1 MSISNAVGLT
11 RIALH
16 GPPIATKAAKTLT
29 EEALDRYPSK
39 YKARFC
45 THMWFKGATS
55 KVIKK
60 VQAREW
66 DSFNVAFFQIY

>member
-29 EEALDRYPSK
+29 EEALDRYHSK
-39 YKARFC
+39 YKARFY
-45 THMWFKGATS
+45 TLHSYM
-55 KVIKK
+55 
-60 VQAREW
+60 VQGGRL
-66 DSFNVAFFQIY
+66 